1 MDLEKSVSC
10 GRQGNISL
18 VSLNSRFLYVL
29 FFYVTSFKL
38 STQGIPKDCGGTFD
52 YTIKQTHDSEHVTG
66 GNYTFCGNTTC
77 DVVVNQDAHRI
88 NLTVFQNKEVLVV
101 KSVYV
106 PAVGESKFK
115 CFLLSI
121 FNGQL
126 LLMYQIASV

>member
-1 MDLEKSVSC
+1 M
-10 GRQGNISL
+10 
-18 VSLNSRFLYVL
+18 SLNSRFLYVL

-52 YTIKQTHDSEHVTG
+52 YTIKQTHDSERMTG
-66 GNYTFCGNTTC
+66 GNYTFRGNTTC

-106 PAVGESKFK
+106 PAIGESKFK

>member
-52 YTIKQTHDSEHVTG
+52 YTIKQTHDSEHMTG